1 MRARTSSAVR
11 GVAAI
16 FAVCAA
22 GLFAGCASSH
32 KEFAYVVGQGTNEV
46 FEFRLQ
52 NNGTL
57 TPLGTPNFAVGSNPA
72 AVTAQT
78 AGNFLYIAAFS
89 GNDITL
95 LDINQGNGSLSVPVS
110 NSIVV
115 PVNPPNIF
123 NTGTGPIS
131 MAMSP
136 TAPFLFVA
144 NQTSGD
150 ITAFT
155 VDPGT
160 GNLGNVAGSPFAI
173 TPVSHPQSL
182 AISPKG
188 DFLFVANPGQGT
200 VAAFAIGNNGV
211 LTAVAGS
218 PFAMGTGAM
227 PSAVAVGRDGR
238 FLYVADTAHNAVLG
252 FSVAA
257 SGAIA
262 PISGSPFAAGAA
274 PSGLGTDPQGAFL
287 YAANFGSNSVSAYV
301 IDAASGALGPV
312 NGSPFATGGVG
323 PSSVAVNATTTAVYV
338 TNQTSHD
345 IAGFAIS
352 SNGALKAL
360 PGSPFNVAT
369 SASSI
374 GLVVTQ

>member
-1 MRARTSSAVR
+1 MRARISSALG
-11 GVAAI
+11 GVAAV
-16 FAVCAA
+16 FAACIA
-22 GLFAGCASSH
+22 GILSGCASSH

-57 TPLGTPNFAVGSNPA
+57 TPLGTPNFAVGSNPS

-78 AGNFLYIAAFS
+78 AGNFLYIAAFA
-89 GNDITL
+89 GNDVTL
-95 LDINQGNGSLSVPVS
+95 LDINHSNGNLSVPVS
-110 NSIVV
+110 NSVVV

-136 TAPFLFVA
+136 TSPFLYVA
-144 NQTSGD
+144 NQTSGN

-173 TPVSHPQSL
+173 TPASNPQSL
-182 AISPKG
+182 AVSPKG
-188 DFLFVANPGQGT
+188 DFLFVANTTQGT
-200 VAAFAIGNNGV
+200 VAVFAIGNNGV

-218 PFAMGTGAM
+218 PFSMGAGAT
-227 PSAVAVGRDGR
+227 PTAVAAGNGGH
-238 FLYVADTAHNAVLG
+238 LYVADSAHNAVLG
-252 FSVAA
+252 FNVSA
-257 SGAIA
+257 SGLSPIA
-262 PISGSPFAAGAA
+262 GSPFAAGAA
-274 PSGLGTDPQGAFL
+274 PSAIGIDPQGALL
-287 YAANFGSNSVSAYV
+287 YAANFGSNNVSAYV
-301 IDAASGALGPV
+301 IDAASGALGTV
-312 NGSPFATGGVG
+312 SGSPFATGGVG
-323 PSSVAVNATTTAVYV
+323 PSAVAVNSTTTAVYV
-338 TNQTSHD
+338 TDQTSHD

-352 SNGALKAL
+352 SNGGLKAL
-360 PGSPFNVAT
+360 TGSPFNVAT

-374 GLVVTQ
+374 SLVLTH